1 VSPLTSL
8 LSLIGDALDQLARLL
23 GLRPAPRPAVIPVET
38 RRPGRSR

>member
-1 VSPLTSL
+1 MTPIATL

-23 GLRPAPRPAVIPVET
+23 GPRPAPRPAVIPVET